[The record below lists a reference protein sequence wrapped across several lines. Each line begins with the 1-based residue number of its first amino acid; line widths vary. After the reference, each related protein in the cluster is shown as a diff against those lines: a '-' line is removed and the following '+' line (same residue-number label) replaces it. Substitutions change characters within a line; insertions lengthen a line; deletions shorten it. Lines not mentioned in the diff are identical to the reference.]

1 MHRNSRTTSRTFS
14 RSTKAAVPLLG
25 LALGLSACNGESL
38 TGTAQD
44 SSDGTLSSLEYG
56 RLLFRQGTLGME
68 TFWSDVAGL
77 DTGLTRA
84 GFSTLDALTL
94 GLQLD
99 AGAMDAATLTQLTD
113 ELAGGLSSGNFNALT
128 DPLVFEA
135 LLGQGAVVGLVGV
148 DSDGAAGLALDGP
161 DSLAISCALCH
172 SVVDGSSYGGPEL
185 AGAIGQ
191 RIDGTAPNSLRLGAL
206 FAYADR
212 SSALYPYFPQSH
224 ATIGGFPIARTEA
237 FVEAASTEAEFD
249 AVLADTAVFPAG
261 MWDATPDGI
270 GNPTVLPHVF
280 DIRAAAPYGI
290 AGEFRD
296 LMDALNAHATLG
308 LDPTTL
314 LTSPGR
320 QFINRIGLGIGT
332 EIVNEYEDIFA
343 ATGAMVPIGGLPYLA
358 ANATGT
364 IGSEQSPAGYRLEER
379 ELGAL
384 AIYMQSLT
392 APLRPVG
399 NSAARSRGEA
409 TYALACATCHGALDV
424 PQLNDTVSLL
434 DLAYPYF
441 PTTLLIR
448 GFPYSDILDDR
459 LRTYDDRVVIFD
471 RLYAPAQVPAGARH
485 YIAPNLRG
493 LQLQNVFL
501 HDGSVESLDALLDPA
516 RGAGA
521 PHSYFVEPG
530 VRADLIEY
538 LVTRSG
544 PVHGSM
550 K

>member
-1 MHRNSRTTSRTFS
+1 MHPNSRRTLP
-14 RSTKAAVPLLG
+14 RSIKATAPLLG
-25 LALGLSACNGESL
+25 LVLGLSACNSESL
-38 TGTAQD
+38 SGTAQD
-44 SSDGTLSSLEYG
+44 SSGGTLSALEQG

-68 TFWSDVAGL
+68 TFWSDVVGL

-99 AGAMDAATLTQLTD
+99 AGAMDPATLTQLTD
-113 ELAGGLSSGNFNALT
+113 ELTSGLSSGNFIALT

-148 DSDGAAGLALDGP
+148 DSDGVAGLVLDGP
-161 DSLAISCALCH
+161 DSLSITCALCH

-191 RIDGTAPNSLRLGAL
+191 RIDGTAPNSLRLGSL

-212 SSALYPYFPQSH
+212 SSALYPYLPQSH

-237 FVEAASTEAEFD
+237 FVEADSTEAEFD
-249 AVLADTAVFPAG
+249 AVLADAAVFPAG
-261 MWDATPDGI
+261 MWDTTPDGI

-280 DIRAAAPYGI
+280 DILAAAPYGI

-296 LMDALNAHATLG
+296 LQDALNAHVTLG

-314 LTSPGR
+314 LTTPGR
-320 QFINRIGLGIGT
+320 QFMYRIGLGIGT
-332 EIVNEYEDIFA
+332 EIVNEYEDVFA
-343 ATGAMVPIGGLPYLA
+343 ATGAMVPVGGLPYVA

-364 IGSEQSPAGYRLEER
+364 IGTEQSPVGYRLEQS

-384 AIYMQSLT
+384 AIYLQSLT
-392 APLRPVG
+392 APLQPVG
-399 NSAARSRGEA
+399 NAAAQSRGEA
-409 TYALACATCHGALDV
+409 AYALACATCHGALDV
-424 PQLNDTVSLL
+424 PQLNETVSLM

-441 PTTLLIR
+441 PTTLLVR
-448 GFPYSDILDDR
+448 GFPYTDILDDR
-459 LRTYDDRVVIFD
+459 LRTFDDRLVIFD
-471 RLYAPAQVPAGARH
+471 RLYAPAQVPAGARD
-485 YIAPNLRG
+485 IVAPNLRG

-521 PHSYFVEPG
+521 PHAYYVELG
-530 VRADLIEY
+530 VRADVIEY
-538 LVTRSG
+538 LVTR
-544 PVHGSM
+544 
-550 K
+550 